1 MTSTEQIKFRTDV
14 CYIPSLCILKSSES
28 TQKLNQSEQY
38 ILTYLLDKHHR
49 PVTKDELLTAG
60 WPGRNVTEAS
70 LFQVLRALRVKLQE
84 EEKGDVIETVP
95 RIGYRIHDFVR
106 EKISLQ
112 EDAAPVLISHYNV
125 SKQTILLTV
134 IGLTLAA
141 GLAAWFSL
149 KNNAEPKIY
158 IVKNKIVE
166 ANSLTLIGHTHE
178 AIEDLNTKIINL
190 YQGHKEQLKQ
200 ASLIKRKIVAY
211 KGHSFYSVAWCQ
223 TDEKQQ
229 CIANTDFSY
238 NIQFSDWS
246 EFTNIAAQ
254 SINTYRENPIIQTE
268 LVRKP
273 TAQVYKN
280 YLDDSGIES
289 KIVHYYISRDDNDN
303 LSYSLMSFIKEKND
317 DYHHALSVRVA
328 TLSQYNEPT
337 SFLASAVIEPKMF
350 NWAYQPNKEIVAD
363 KSMALIN
370 EQQME
375 DDFIN
380 NRTLFSHLVYHQ
392 DYLDLILHENRGLYW
407 LHYTQTS
414 TDLFK
419 PAISQKDTRNN

>member
-1 MTSTEQIKFRTDV
+1 M
-14 CYIPSLCILKSSES
+14 
-28 TQKLNQSEQY
+28 
-38 ILTYLLDKHHR
+38 
-49 PVTKDELLTAG
+49 TKDELLTAG
-60 WPGRNVTEAS
+60 WPDRNVTEAS

-84 EEKGDVIETVP
+84 IEKGDVIETLP
-95 RIGYRIHDFVR
+95 RIGYRIHDFER
-106 EKISLQ
+106 EKISLA
-112 EDAAPVLISHYNV
+112 EPATPSLISKYQA
-125 SKQTILLTV
+125 SKQAIFLTV

-141 GLAAWFSL
+141 GLATWFSL
-149 KNNAEPKIY
+149 DKNDAPRNY
-158 IVKNKIVE
+158 IVKNRIVE
-166 ANSLTLIGHTHE
+166 ANYLTLIGRSDE
-178 AIEDLNTKIINL
+178 DIEDLNTKVLNL
-190 YQGHKEQLKQ
+190 YQDRMKQLKQ
-200 ASLIKRKIVAY
+200 ESLINRKIIAY

-238 NIQFSDWS
+238 NILFSDWS
-246 EFTNIAAQ
+246 EFANIAAQ

-268 LVRKP
+268 IVRKP

-280 YLDDSGIES
+280 YLDGSGIQS

-303 LSYSLMSFIKEKND
+303 LSYSLMSFIKEKSN

-328 TLSQYNEPT
+328 TLSLYNEPT
-337 SFLASAVIEPKMF
+337 SFLATAVIEPKMF
-350 NWAYQPNKEIVAD
+350 NWTYQPNKEIVAD

-380 NRTLFSHLVYHQ
+380 NRTLFNHLVYHQ

-407 LHYTQTS
+407 LHNTQKS

-419 PAISQKDTRNN
+419 PAINQKDTRNN